1 VLAVADRITVLRGG
15 KVACATTPA
24 ESTRESLAAMM
35 VGRPVLLRVEKAPA
49 KPGEPVLQ
57 IEGLTV
63 QSDRRVTAVH
73 GLSLEVRAGEIL
85 GLAGVEG
92 NGQNELVEAIT
103 GLRHAQGGRVL
114 LNGRDLT
121 HASPREIIEAGVAHI
136 PADRH
141 KYGLVLTQPVSE
153 NLVLSSY
160 YKKPFARGI
169 SRSFGAI
176 WQHALR
182 LVKAYDVRT
191 PSPATAVGSLSG
203 GNQQKTVAAREF
215 TRSVNLLIAAQ
226 PTRGL
231 DVGSMEF
238 IHRKIVEARDA
249 GVAVLL
255 VSAELDEIL
264 SLSDRIAVIYHG
276 QIAGIVD
283 ASRADAG
290 ELGLMM
296 AGGRTAAAG

>member
-1 VLAVADRITVLRGG
+1 
-15 KVACATTPA
+15 
-24 ESTRESLAAMM
+24 
-35 VGRPVLLRVEKAPA
+35 
-49 KPGEPVLQ
+49 
-57 IEGLTV
+57 
-63 QSDRRVTAVH
+63 
-73 GLSLEVRAGEIL
+73 
-85 GLAGVEG
+85 VEG

-103 GLRHAQGGRVL
+103 GLRHSQGGAVR

-160 YKKPFARGI
+160 YKQPFARGI
-169 SRSFGAI
+169 SRSFGAV

-182 LVKAYDVRT
+182 LVKAFDVRT
-191 PSPATAVGSLSG
+191 PSPATLAGSLSG

-215 TRSVNLLIAAQ
+215 TRAVSLLIAAQ

-238 IHRKIVEARDA
+238 IHNKNVEARDT

-283 ASRADAG
+283 AATADAG

-296 AGGRTAAAG
+296 AGGQRAAAG